1 MGTGA
6 VEVFPGCILGFCLGG
21 IDGWHGSGVG
31 LGTSGEQLECC
42 DAKGAQQPLAGAGL
56 DAARCKAL
64 GHGGPGT
71 GWVCKVA
78 QVSIHNH
85 VVES

>member
-1 MGTGA
+1 
-6 VEVFPGCILGFCLGG
+6 
-21 IDGWHGSGVG
+21 
-31 LGTSGEQLECC
+31 
-42 DAKGAQQPLAGAGL
+42 LAGAGL
-56 DAARCKAL
+56 DAARRKAL